1 MAHKVRELGESL
13 VLRVTGPVDVCR
25 FAPGVAPSLGAG
37 LRAAQA
43 AVRRSSGVAD
53 ARGRGQT
60 VPAGDVARLW
70 SLKSA
75 RAPPWELCSDPARR
89 PWPWATLR
97 RGTLLR
103 DARTR
108 RCHLGWSAG
117 RSGVPRVFC
126 ANPEEACGGRAATA
140 GLSPGRVPAGSPGP
154 RTSTHGVPPGTAG
167 SPPGPGAENGAAL
180 HVFGTGAACTLE
192 CLEV

>member
-1 MAHKVRELGESL
+1 MAHKVRELRESL

-60 VPAGDVARLW
+60 VPASDVARLW

-126 ANPEEACGGRAATA
+126 ANPEEACGRPRGDSRALT
-140 GLSPGRVPAGSPGP
+140 GP
-154 RTSTHGVPPGTAG
+154 RPGWQPWASHFHTW
-167 SPPGPGAENGAAL
+167 GAAGNGREPARPGSGERGSAPRVRDWCSL
-180 HVFGTGAACTLE
+180 HT
-192 CLEV
+192 